1 MTERPVFVTGGVRM
15 IPGARC
21 LDGLYE
27 TNSRLR
33 QRGAQKRFVIEDS
46 LYQRA
51 KLHPAVAAG
60 ILLGGLTFLDGRR
73 AHLWEESMKDR
84 KTTEEPK
91 ADETAGKGKPDWVDQ
106 PRPTPGQA
114 EGDRE
119 TVEEDL
125 REKQGTEQNEKGA
138 DV

>member
-1 MTERPVFVTGGVRM
+1 
-15 IPGARC
+15 
-21 LDGLYE
+21 
-27 TNSRLR
+27 
-33 QRGAQKRFVIEDS
+33 
-46 LYQRA
+46 
-51 KLHPAVAAG
+51 
-60 ILLGGLTFLDGRR
+60 
-73 AHLWEESMKDR
+73 MKDR

-91 ADETAGKGKPDWVDQ
+91 ADETTGKGNPDWVGQ
-106 PRPTPGQA
+106 ALRPTPGQA

>member
-1 MTERPVFVTGGVRM
+1 MAERTVFVTGGVRM

-21 LDGLYE
+21 LDGLYK

-33 QRGAQKRFVIEDS
+33 QRGAQKRFVIEDI

-60 ILLGGLTFLDGRR
+60 ILLGGLALLGGSR

-91 ADETAGKGKPDWVDQ
+91 ADETTGKGNPDWVDQ

-125 REKQGTEQNEKGA
+125 QEKQGTEQNEKGA